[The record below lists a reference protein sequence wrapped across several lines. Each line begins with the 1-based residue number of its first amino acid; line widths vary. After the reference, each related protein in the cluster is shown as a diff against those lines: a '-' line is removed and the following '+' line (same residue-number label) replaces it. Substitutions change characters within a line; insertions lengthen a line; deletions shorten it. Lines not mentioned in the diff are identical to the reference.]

1 MSDKFHNE
9 TTTGQ
14 LYCFCPR
21 CEYMVPQY
29 EIEDQDNMS
38 LLAIVTISLLLV
50 LFSASV
56 FFYIRE
62 RKYSVALTQELYEFT
77 RQALFWNFMA
87 NELMR
92 DSVDCEMD
100 HLPIEKYIEYADTEV
115 DKVFTGH
122 PDNIVDEA
130 LREYMEFNGNLS

>member
-1 MSDKFHNE
+1 
-9 TTTGQ
+9 
-14 LYCFCPR
+14 
-21 CEYMVPQY
+21 
-29 EIEDQDNMS
+29 MS